1 MVPANQPQ
9 RYQWPKGY
17 VGKSWVSRQ
26 ETLLFPVD
34 SHIMKDNYVP
44 AQETGE
50 QELHF
55 FICPDPAPSK
65 SPIWDKLGHPFHGIA
80 HAGKCGSGGL

>member
-9 RYQWPKGY
+9 KYQWPKGY

-26 ETLLFPVD
+26 EMLLFPVD

-44 AQETGE
+44 SQETGE

-55 FICPDPAPSK
+55 FLFVLTLLQAYLLP
-65 SPIWDKLGHPFHGIA
+65 GINLYTLSM
-80 HAGKCGSGGL
+80 K